1 MIGFS
6 WVITYVRHRKPQRL
20 MTHPNVPYY
29 RRPQK
34 RFPPSKQV
42 SLPPRFVFNNDVAF
56 INLLSPKDFYSTL
69 AGFVEPS
76 EAFEDSVKREIYEE
90 SGIRVRNVVYHSGQ
104 PWVRIL
110 KGSQLTFGRI
120 DVRYP
125 HTAIPCEPYGWF
137 LRNRRVEPGDKSRF
151 GY

>member
-1 MIGFS
+1 
-6 WVITYVRHRKPQRL
+6 
-20 MTHPNVPYY
+20 MTNPNVLYY
-29 RRPQK
+29 RRRQK
-34 RFPPSKQV
+34 RFPPGKHV
-42 SLPPRFVFNNDVAF
+42 FTPPWFVFNNNVEF

-90 SGIRVRNVVYHSGQ
+90 SGIKVRNVVYHSGQ

-110 KGSQLTFGRI
+110 QGSQLPFGRI
-120 DVRYP
+120 DMRYLR
-125 HTAIPCEPYGWF
+125 TAIPCEPYGWF